1 MNGIPIFKLALVN
14 ANTHE
19 QVFHAGSPVELDLV
33 RAIVDAV
40 ATHRVGWTQSQ
51 ATVLREVEA
60 AVQEALYAFKA
71 SVTP

>member
-33 RAIVDAV
+33 RD
-40 ATHRVGWTQSQ
+40 R
-51 ATVLREVEA
+51 
-60 AVQEALYAFKA
+60 K
-71 SVTP
+71 SVV